1 MAIDLYNELKDFD
14 FLDYSD
20 TLENDLD
27 FIQTF
32 IDLYGYQDAKRILL
46 NYFD

>member
-1 MAIDLYNELKDFD
+1 MAIELYQELKDLD

-20 TLENDLD
+20 TIENDLV